1 MRHATLSLLVALCLS
16 APLYAQEAAPPAAE
30 PAAPTEQPTPA
41 AATTEP
47 PSTETAERRAAGERD
62 QANAQLTR
70 LRQENQRLRAQ
81 LQEEQ
86 AKLPPALLT
95 DQQQWFAVG
104 GGVGVL
110 GFLAGVLVSRGR
122 RRRQW
127 LN

>member
-16 APLYAQEAAPPAAE
+16 APLHAQETASPAAE
-30 PAAPTEQPTPA
+30 AAAPAEQPSPA
-41 AATTEP
+41 FNEAEQ
-47 PSTETAERRAAGERD
+47 PSTEAVGRRVEDERD

-70 LRQENQRLRAQ
+70 LRQENQRLRTQ

-86 AKLPPALLT
+86 AKLPPALLS

>member
-30 PAAPTEQPTPA
+30 PAAPTEQPAQA
-41 AATTEP
+41 AAAEP

-104 GGVGVL
+104 GGVGVS

>member
-16 APLYAQEAAPPAAE
+16 TSLQAQEATPPSAE
-30 PAAPTEQPTPA
+30 PAMPIEQPAPA
-41 AATTEP
+41 APALEQP
-47 PSTETAERRAAGERD
+47 ASEQAEQRAAAERD

-70 LRQENQRLRAQ
+70 LRQENQRLRTQ
-81 LQEEQ
+81 LQDEQ
-86 AKLPPALLT
+86 AKQPPALFT
-95 DQQQWFAVG
+95 EQQQWFAIG

-110 GFLAGVLVSRGR
+110 GFLLGVLVSRGQ

>member
-16 APLYAQEAAPPAAE
+16 APLHAQEDSAPAAE
-30 PAAPTEQPTPA
+30 PVTPAEQAAPATPEVEQPSA
-41 AATTEP
+41 EL
-47 PSTETAERRAAGERD
+47 AERRVASERE
-62 QANAQLTR
+62 QANAQLIR

-86 AKLPPALLT
+86 AKQPPALLT

-104 GGVGVL
+104 GSVGVL
-110 GFLAGVLVSRGR
+110 GVLAGVLVSRGR